1 MKNIILILTLNI
13 VFLSSMWNCNDKSDE
28 IRKCNDELFE
38 GMCKKHQQ
46 LLQGLFK
53 PKFNEKVITTA
64 NIIPNDDVIND
75 IKNGLW
81 ALFEVTLVDN
91 IDTEIDMNDNRSLL
105 KSIVNSDFMKMNPYI
120 SIFRE
125 DNNANNKVYLFV
137 SDINTNYKAKEVI
150 SLFKECHNIKEINV
164 ICSGSSNKKN
174 DRISYIFSK
183 CENLEKVNL
192 ENLNLN
198 RLNADCLFHQC
209 NKLNE
214 IKLQKFNGDKKELD
228 LFALLYD
235 VASDKSKRK
244 RTIKLYCTEYF
255 LLKIHTKCTTA
266 FWQDDNGNKKIIY
279 RDIYRPEEKKKHL
292 QNGDRYRE
300 FTLIF
305 DVEEE

>member
-1 MKNIILILTLNI
+1 
-13 VFLSSMWNCNDKSDE
+13 MWNCNDKFNE
-28 IRKCNDELFE
+28 VCEE
-38 GMCKKHQQ
+38 YPQ
-46 LLQGLFK
+46 LIKNLFK
-53 PKFNEKVITTA
+53 PLFNEDDNIITTK
-64 NIIPNDDVIND
+64 IIPPTDDDIRD
-75 IKNGLW
+75 IKKGLW
-81 ALFEVTLVDN
+81 ALFEITLVDN
-91 IDTEIDMNDNRSLL
+91 IVMEKVMDNNVIALE
-105 KSIVNSDFMKMNPYI
+105 SIVNSDFLKLNRHLFFSLFMEENIP
-120 SIFRE
+120 
-125 DNNANNKVYLFV
+125 NKVYLFV